1 MILFKKVRWKNFL
14 STGNVFS
21 EVDLM
26 RSRTNLIV
34 GTNGAGKSTILDAL
48 TFSLF
53 GRPFRKIS
61 KSMLV
66 NSINEKD
73 TVVEIEFNI
82 GKNEYKIHRG
92 IKPNKFEIY
101 CNGEQWDEDSK
112 AVDQQKNLEQNV
124 LKMNYKSFTQIV
136 VLGSS
141 TFVPFMKLSI
151 PQRREII
158 EDILDIQV
166 FSIMNQRLK
175 DKVREN
181 NEEIK
186 DLDYQVHL
194 LEEKIDLQ
202 KKYMFDME
210 KRNKEEVDKKSEK
223 IACLME
229 DETMNNV
236 EIERLT
242 KEVEEL
248 SVQMKELSNSKT
260 KLKKLNKFLTKIQ
273 TKLSACEKEN
283 GFFKDNQVCPT
294 CTQELSEEFRE
305 LKIKEGE
312 EELSS
317 LNTGLDDLALAIKNE
332 EEREDEFVK
341 LSQDVLN
348 CNSSI
353 TQANYQITTIRKGIS
368 DLDKEIKELEGSNPD
383 KKAEFIKLEGL
394 IKDKKGLKQQLS
406 VGKKD
411 KDTLFVASQLL
422 KDNGIKTRIIKTYLP
437 AMNQLINKYLQSMDF
452 YVNFTLDENF
462 EEIIKSRYR
471 DVFSYDSF
479 SEGEKA
485 RIDIALLLTWR
496 SVAKLKNSVDTN
508 LLILDEIFDGSL
520 DQSGASDLG
529 WILRNFDDSTN
540 VFVISHKEALN
551 DKFDRTINVTKDK
564 NFSRLE
570 ETVHE
575 VSHALVG

>member
-14 STGNVFS
+14 STGNTFS
-21 EVDLM
+21 EIDLV

-53 GRPFRKIS
+53 GKSFRKIS
-61 KSMLV
+61 KGMLV
-66 NSINEKD
+66 NSVNEKD
-73 TVVEIEFNI
+73 TMVEIEFSI
-82 GKNEYKIHRG
+82 GKNEYKIIRG
-92 IKPNKFEIY
+92 IKPNRFEIY
-101 CNGEQWDEDSK
+101 CNGKMWDEDAK

-124 LKMNYKSFTQIV
+124 LKMNFKSFTQIV

-194 LEEKIDLQ
+194 LEEKIGLQ

-210 KRNKEEVDKKSEK
+210 KRNQEEVDKKNEK
-223 IACLME
+223 IASLME
-229 DETMNNV
+229 DETVNNG
-236 EIERLT
+236 EIENLT

-248 SVQMKELSNSKT
+248 SVRMEELSNSKT

-273 TKLSACEKEN
+273 TKLSTCEKEH
-283 GFFKDNQVCPT
+283 GFFVDNHICPT
-294 CTQELSEEFRE
+294 CTQDLSDEFRE
-305 LKIKEGE
+305 GKIQEGE
-312 EELSS
+312 KALSN
-317 LNTGLDDLALAIKNE
+317 LHVGLDDLATAIKTE
-332 EEREDEFVK
+332 EEREDEFTK
-341 LSQDVLN
+341 LSQDVIGR
-348 CNSSI
+348 NSSI
-353 TQANYQITTIRKGIS
+353 TQANYKITTIRKSIGE
-368 DLDKEIKELEGSNPD
+368 LDKEIKELEGSNPD
-383 KKAEFIKLEGL
+383 KKAEFVKLEGL
-394 IKDKKGLKQQLS
+394 VSEKKDLKSQVS
-406 VGKKD
+406 VGKKE
-411 KDTLFVASQLL
+411 KDTLYVASQLL

-471 DVFSYDSF
+471 DVFTYDSF

-520 DQSGASDLG
+520 DQSGSSDLG

-540 VFVISHKEALN
+540 VFVISHKEQMS
-551 DKFDRTINVTKDK
+551 DKFDRTITAEKVK
-564 NFSRLE
+564 NFSTIS
-570 ETVHE
+570 ETVNE
-575 VSHALVG
+575 VTHGLIG